1 MALGGE
7 VVARVLD
14 LLGAVE
20 QDAVVDPDRVD
31 VLVLDDG
38 AVDEAAEVA

>member
-1 MALGGE
+1 M
-7 VVARVLD
+7 LD

-20 QDAVVDPDRVD
+20 QDAVVDPDRAD

-38 AVDEAAEVA
+38 AVDEAAGVA